1 MAILIAIDDGHG
13 QETSGK
19 RTPAISALG
28 GRVIREN
35 EFNRKVAD
43 LLAIALQ
50 RCGFRTLFV
59 APGNA
64 DTPLSTRTA
73 TANRA
78 NAAAYISIHYNAGG
92 GEGVETYHYPGSSS
106 GKRLAEAIHWH
117 VKQGTPQKDRGVKSA
132 NFQVLRETKMPAALV
147 EYGFMDDPGLD
158 EARLMIDPKF
168 IFESAEETAKGI
180 CDYFKVKYVEPK
192 SVTPPPPVTPPVEGE
207 LFVVQA
213 GAFKDK
219 KNAEELAERLK
230 QAGFDAII
238 TTKKA

>member
-13 QETSGK
+13 ENTLGK
-19 RTPAISALG
+19 RTPAISQLG

-43 LLAIALQ
+43 QLSVALQ

-59 APGNA
+59 APGNS
-64 DTPLSTRTA
+64 DISLSTRTA
-73 TANRA
+73 TANKA
-78 NAAAYISIHYNAGG
+78 NAAAYVSIHYNAGG
-92 GEGVETYHYPGSSS
+92 GEGVETYHYPGSST

-117 VKQGTPQKDRGVKSA
+117 VRQGTKQKDRGVKSA

-147 EYGFMDDPGLD
+147 EYGFMDDPGLE

-168 IFESAEETAKGI
+168 IFECGEETAKGI
-180 CDYFKVKYVEPK
+180 CDYFKVKYVEP
-192 SVTPPPPVTPPVEGE
+192 VPVIPPPPPPVESE
-207 LFVVQA
+207 LYTVQV

-219 KNAEELAERLK
+219 SNAEDLATKLK
-230 QAGFDAII
+230 QAGFDAFV
-238 TTKKA
+238 TTKKS